1 MPKGVFMSSQSML
14 AVRDDRRPDV
24 HPPSL
29 APVGRRVRDLWGRF
43 TAAHRQRRI
52 LGLIALLWLFGAFDV
67 VLTLWANRFTVFYEA
82 NPVARALLSNGM
94 IKSVVLLK
102 FVTLFAGSVLFWW
115 TRHGRWTEGVLWALA
130 TGYVALMFQW
140 SAYTANA
147 DELLHYRQVAEFANE
162 PIQGQ
167 LSYFNV
173 VRRARKAERM
183 HAEAAAS
190 REQLAQASRAF
201 LATLSNPTPANRTL
215 MPWNAPS
222 HAVARSD

>member
-1 MPKGVFMSSQSML
+1 MSLQSSL
-14 AVRDDRRPDV
+14 AVREDRRFRF
-24 HPPSL
+24 PSL
-29 APVGRRVRDLWGRF
+29 SLALTGGRVRDLWGRF
-43 TAAHRQRRI
+43 TEAHRQRRI
-52 LGLIALLWLFGAFDV
+52 LGLIGLLWFFSAFDV

-82 NPVARALLSNGM
+82 NPLARALLRNGM
-94 IKSVVLLK
+94 IRSVVLLK
-102 FVTLFAGSVLFWW
+102 LVTLLAGSVLFWW
-115 TRHGRWTEGVLWALA
+115 TRHRRWTEGVLWTLA
-130 TGYVALMFQW
+130 SAYVVLMFQW

-147 DELLHYRQVAEFANE
+147 DELLHYRQMAEFADQ
-162 PIQGQ
+162 PLQGE

-201 LATLSNPTPANRTL
+201 LATLSASTPANRTL
-215 MPWNAPS
+215 MLWNAPS